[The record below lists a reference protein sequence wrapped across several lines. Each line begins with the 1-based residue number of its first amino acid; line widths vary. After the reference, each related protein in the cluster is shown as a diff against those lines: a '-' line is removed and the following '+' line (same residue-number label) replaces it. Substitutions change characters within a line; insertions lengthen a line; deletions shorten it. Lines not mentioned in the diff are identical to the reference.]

1 MEPFVYDDYSDFDT
15 EELDLELPRRRLNTR
30 STPKR
35 SLRSVSPFEVN
46 VDEDAMEKIRNR
58 ARQATSEF
66 LDSCD
71 AIRQKA
77 KTKDKDALRKFD
89 AAIKIPVS
97 TVRRGSLGLP
107 PMIPRANREGSLITD
122 AIINVSSHLPMLQ
135 FLFLHIAYR
144 PALTS
149 LYRTPFHLLL
159 KASSIWFLKCAI
171 ISCYRVRN
179 FHSSNNE
186 LPARRS
192 SLGVHPFNIAPR
204 EGSPSPQTET
214 GLRGMPPRDLRQG
227 SILRDRHRSPHLPPM
242 ASVPP
247 LPPNVSTTP
256 IVMNEISALEAFA
269 RDTRPLHEKLPR
281 GPLVHSRF
289 VRSVTPRFLTSPRTS
304 PVRSGSLA
312 PRPTTERAHSIGS
325 GASTP
330 RTGFEPT
337 RSGSRISKL
346 ELETDVRE
354 RISTRRKMRDV
365 ESRLDR
371 ILDYELPY
379 ASSFKEMRG
388 TLRDINDKMAKHRML
403 MDRYSGIQMD
413 ELNEPVAER
422 VAAKVDELIPRV
434 PALSGV
440 QNPFK
445 PRSDEITSSFDPR
458 LIPGY
463 STGLCVTPNEGTQEL
478 RGRIRS
484 LLCRTRESS
493 RKDANN
499 PHLRL
504 FTTSNG
510 RRTAAVAD

>member
-1 MEPFVYDDYSDFDT
+1 MMEPFVYDDYSDFDT
-15 EELDLELPRRRLNTR
+15 EELDLEPPRRRLNTK
-30 STPKR
+30 SSPKR
-35 SLRSVSPFEVN
+35 SLHSISPFEVN
-46 VDEDAMEKIRNR
+46 VDEDAMEKIRSR

-77 KTKDKDALRKFD
+77 KAKDKDALRKFD
-89 AAIKIPVS
+89 EAIKMPMS
-97 TVRRGSLGLP
+97 AVRRGSLGLP
-107 PMIPRANREGSLITD
+107 PIIPRANREGSFVTDTIIT
-122 AIINVSSHLPMLQ
+122 
-135 FLFLHIAYR
+135 
-144 PALTS
+144 
-149 LYRTPFHLLL
+149 
-159 KASSIWFLKCAI
+159 
-171 ISCYRVRN
+171 
-179 FHSSNNE
+179 NE

-192 SLGVHPFNIAPR
+192 SLGVHPFNVAPR
-204 EGSPSPQTET
+204 EGSPSPEAET
-214 GLRGMPPRDLRQG
+214 GLRGIPPRDLRQG

-242 ASVPP
+242 ASIPP

-289 VRSVTPRFLTSPRTS
+289 VRSVTPRFLTSPRAS
-304 PVRSGSLA
+304 PLRSGSLA
-312 PRPTTERAHSIGS
+312 SRPTTERAQSIGS

-337 RSGSRISKL
+337 RPGSRISRL
-346 ELETDVRE
+346 DLETDVRE

-365 ESRLDR
+365 ESRLDK

-463 STGLCVTPNEGTQEL
+463 STGLCVTTNEGTQEL
-478 RGRIRS
+478 RGRIRN

-493 RKDANN
+493 RKDATN

-504 FTTSNG
+504 FTASTG